1 MRARDLF
8 AYAALCA
15 ATFFATPACAALLT
29 PGATA
34 PAWTKSVLDSDPWP
48 TASQSQF
55 AGKVLILHILGFD
68 CQYCLNDGPSVETNL
83 HQYYKTAVPGQ
94 VQVLGCDVTDGTVP
108 QLRGFRTNTGVT
120 YPLLLRCYDLAAN
133 PAMNMVPWY
142 GERDHFAVINKQGI
156 VRYNSAL
163 TYAYGQG
170 YHLNEI
176 RACVDSLVTVGLGVP
191 GILPAHL
198 ALSAGPSPVRGAL
211 TVTLSL
217 PRAAAARVAVH
228 DVSGRRVAMLWDAI
242 SAAGER
248 ALVWD
253 GADDAGIACAPGV
266 YMVVA
271 EAEGARVARR
281 IVVVR

>member
-1 MRARDLF
+1 MRARHAL
-8 AYAALCA
+8 ALTVCLAAL
-15 ATFFATPACAALLT
+15 THVATPATAALLT

-34 PAWTKSVLDSDPWP
+34 PAWTKTVLDADPWP

-68 CQYCLNDGPSVETNL
+68 CQYCLNDGPSVETSLN
-83 HQYYKTAVPGQ
+83 QYYKTAVPGQ
-94 VQVLGCDVTDGTVP
+94 VQVLGCDVTDGSVP
-108 QLRGFRTNTGVT
+108 QLRSFRTNTGVT
-120 YPLLLRCYDLAAN
+120 YPLLLACYGSAN
-133 PAMNMVPWY
+133 SPQNMVQWY
-142 GERDHFAVINKQGI
+142 GERDHFTVVNKHGI

-163 TYAYGQG
+163 SYAYGNG

-191 GILPAHL
+191 TALPARL
-198 ALSAGPSPVRGAL
+198 ALAAGPSPARGPL
-211 TVTLSL
+211 TVMLAL
-217 PRAAAARVAVH
+217 PRPAVARVAVH
-228 DVSGRRVAMLWDAI
+228 DVSGRRVAMLWDAV

-253 GADDAGIACAPGV
+253 GADDAGVACAPGV

-281 IVVVR
+281 VVVVR